1 MHRIK
6 VRNNPPFHRYFA
18 FRAPTDRDTLL
29 LEAPWAGHGRK
40 PEMKPFADWKIG
52 TRLGAAFVAT
62 IVVAL
67 ALAVYARQELAS
79 IAADVDRLVGDRM
92 VKVELLEQM
101 KDNINVVARGV
112 RNIALMSDAAGKQ
125 AELQRIDEMRAKNKA
140 LLAELDKGLADEQ
153 GRQLIKGVSDA
164 QAPYEAIVQKVI
176 GLAMVNDPATTPL
189 LIKEVRPLQSAYF
202 KAVEALVEAQQ
213 GAMRK
218 TAQVVGQNAR
228 TSGMVMLA
236 MALAC
241 GALSALTAWGVT
253 RSIVSAIRRAVDA
266 ANTVAAGD
274 LSQRI
279 EVNSHDETGELLQA
293 MNTMNQTLSRV
304 VGEVRQGSESI
315 TTGSTEIA
323 SGAADLSQRTEQQ
336 ASNLQQTAAS
346 MEQLVGAVNSNAD
359 TARQANDLAS
369 SAIQAAQHGGNTVA
383 QVVATM
389 KDIADSS
396 RQVTD
401 IIGVIDGIAFQT
413 NILALNAAVEA
424 ARAGEQGRGFAVVA
438 AEVRSLAQRSA
449 SAAKEIKTLI
459 GGSVD
464 RVDSG
469 ARQVHVAGEAMQDI
483 VAQVQ
488 RVGELIGVISTS
500 TAQQTLGIGQI
511 GEAITQLDTVTQQNA
526 ALVEESAAAA
536 ESLREQAARLTTV
549 VHGFKLSNTPA

>member
-1 MHRIK
+1 
-6 VRNNPPFHRYFA
+6 
-18 FRAPTDRDTLL
+18 
-29 LEAPWAGHGRK
+29 
-40 PEMKPFADWKIG
+40 MKSFIDWKIG
-52 TRLGAAFVAT
+52 TRLGAAFAVT
-62 IVVAL
+62 IAVAL
-67 ALAVYARQELAS
+67 AMALFARYELADIS
-79 IAADVDRLVGDRM
+79 ADVDGLVSDHM
-92 VKVELLEQM
+92 VKVAQLEQI

-125 AELQRIDEMRAKNKA
+125 AELKRIDEMRGKNKA
-140 LLAELDKGLADEQ
+140 LLAELDKSLADEA

-164 QAPYEAIVQKVI
+164 QAPYDTIVQKVI
-176 GLAMVNDPATTPL
+176 ALALANDPAATPM
-189 LIKEVRPLQSAYF
+189 LIKEVRPLQNAYF
-202 KAVEALVEAQQ
+202 KSVEALVDAQQ
-213 GAMRK
+213 AEMRQ
-218 TAQVVGQNAR
+218 TAQTVGKQAR
-228 TSGMVMLA
+228 TSGMVMLG
-236 MALAC
+236 MALAS
-241 GALSALTAWGVT
+241 GALAALTAWGVT
-253 RSIVSAIRRAVDA
+253 RSIVGAIRRAVGA

-274 LSQRI
+274 LSERI
-279 EVNSHDETGELLQA
+279 QVRSQDETGQLLQA
-293 MNTMNQTLSRV
+293 MNTMNETLSRV

-323 SGAADLSQRTEQQ
+323 SGAADLSQRTEEQ
-336 ASNLQQTAAS
+336 ASNLEQTAAS

-359 TARQANDLAS
+359 TARQANELAA
-369 SAIQAAQHGGNTVA
+369 SAIQAAQHGGQTVA

-459 GGSVD
+459 GGSVE

-483 VAQVQ
+483 VTQVQ
-488 RVGELIGVISTS
+488 RVGELISVISTS

-511 GEAITQLDTVTQQNA
+511 GEAIAQLDTVTQQNA
-526 ALVEESAAAA
+526 ALVEQSAAAA
-536 ESLREQAARLTTV
+536 ESLREQASRLTNV
-549 VHGFKLSNTPA
+549 VHGFKLARAPA